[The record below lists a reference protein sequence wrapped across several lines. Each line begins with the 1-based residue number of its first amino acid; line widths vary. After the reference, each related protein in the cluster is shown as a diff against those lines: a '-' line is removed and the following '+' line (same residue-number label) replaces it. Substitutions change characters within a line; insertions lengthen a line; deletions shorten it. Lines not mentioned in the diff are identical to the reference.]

1 MLKLTHFF
9 GRRRRKKDS
18 DSLDGPPRFSLSLQ
32 VAASAVLLAVV
43 LVSLTGWHLYHTYQ
57 LALWRS
63 QNNILNLTQAL
74 SQHANDTF
82 MQAELLLTD
91 LAQRITHD
99 GLDAVE
105 QAQLHPLFTAKMRDL
120 PQVRGIFLYDAAGRM
135 VATSDAALPANTD
148 FTDRDYY
155 RYHRDHN
162 DTQLHIG
169 KVIRSR
175 LSGGLILPV
184 SLRINHPDGSC
195 FAGVLLESVVI
206 DYFRHF
212 YARFVI
218 DDDSTLMMMLN
229 NGTVLYRHPYN
240 ERAIGSSISASPL
253 YQQHID
259 QQTSGVMTG
268 ALNNHDPRKIY
279 SFTHLQQFPV
289 AITTGMSLNQALVDW
304 RQDAISHVI
313 LVVIFLALLSL
324 LAISFIR
331 QIRSRMRVEEELRH
345 AQRELRKLNQSLEHL
360 ARRDGLTGLYNRRHF
375 DLALTDEFNRAVAS
389 HESLGIILLDIDF
402 FKQYNDLYG
411 HVAGDNC
418 LKRIGEALKALPL
431 RHRDR
436 VARYGGEE
444 FIILLP
450 QTDAAGAREVAQR
463 VYEAITGLA
472 IRHQASPTGAL
483 TPSIGVYVGQPAI
496 RDESPSRMVSRADTA
511 LYQAKGEG
519 RNRICFA

>member
-1 MLKLTHFF
+1 
-9 GRRRRKKDS
+9 
-18 DSLDGPPRFSLSLQ
+18 
-32 VAASAVLLAVV
+32 
-43 LVSLTGWHLYHTYQ
+43 
-57 LALWRS
+57 
-63 QNNILNLTQAL
+63 
-74 SQHANDTF
+74 

-135 VATSDAALPANTD
+135 VATPDAALPANTD

-169 KVIRSR
+169 KVIRRR

-184 SLRINHPDGSC
+184 SLRINHPDGS

-268 ALNNHDPRKIY
+268 ALNNHDPCKIY

-324 LAISFIR
+324 LAISFIG
-331 QIRSRMRVEEELRH
+331 QIRSRMRVEEELRY
-345 AQRELRKLNQSLEHL
+345 AQRKLKQSLEHL

-375 DLALTDEFNRAVAS
+375 DLALTDEFNRAVTS

-418 LKRIGEALKALPL
+418 LKRIGE
-431 RHRDR
+431 
-436 VARYGGEE
+436 E

-450 QTDAAGAREVAQR
+450 QTYAARAGSRAAGVCGAAGDPRRVA
-463 VYEAITGLA
+463 VED
-472 IRHQASPTGAL
+472 
-483 TPSIGVYVGQPAI
+483 GQPGRYRALSGQGGGAQYLL
-496 RDESPSRMVSRADTA
+496 RLTRPPLVSAGYR
-511 LYQAKGEG
+511 Q
-519 RNRICFA
+519 